1 MKFNFLLNV
10 LFVSAVAF
18 DVDNFVNMFIA
29 KRVWIH
35 TKNQSY
41 DLESLK
47 NIQQPS
53 LWNMLYDRNERS
65 QNQNNPDDLRRLAS
79 KAIDQ
84 WYESYGDQYD
94 FDDANLNDLKW
105 KHNNFLI

>member
-18 DVDNFVNMFIA
+18 DVDNFMNMYDYWYNA
-29 KRVWIH
+29 KRVLIH
-35 TKNQSY
+35 TYNQSY
-41 DLESLK
+41 DHESLK

-65 QNQNNPDDLRRLAS
+65 QNHNNPDDLRRLTL

-84 WYESYGDQYD
+84 WYESYGTMNHMIQWYDQWYRSMV
-94 FDDANLNDLKW
+94 
-105 KHNNFLI
+105 